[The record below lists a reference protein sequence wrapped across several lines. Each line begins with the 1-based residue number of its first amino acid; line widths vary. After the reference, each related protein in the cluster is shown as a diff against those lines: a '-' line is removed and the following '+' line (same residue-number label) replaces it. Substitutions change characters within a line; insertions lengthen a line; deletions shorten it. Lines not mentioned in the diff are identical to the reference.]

1 MWKRKICYC
10 CFSLVLL
17 LVLVPQYL
25 SAVQIDQELS
35 LQQTRLS
42 SQLREALTNSR
53 QSMIELENY
62 YSGLIAGLRDSLERQ
77 SGELTMLSDYLTST
91 MNSFRSLSEELQN
104 SGILLAVERDRRI
117 RQERISIVIGVIG
130 GLVLTVNI
138 VMIIMYFTTG
148 SIIPV
153 KAKRVLRI
161 MR

>member
-1 MWKRKICYC
+1 MWKNCVFI
-10 CFSLVLL
+10 LL
-17 LVLVPQYL
+17 
-25 SAVQIDQELS
+25 ALS
-35 LQQTRLS
+35 LPFVLPSWAAEPDPLSLRQTRLS

-53 QSMIELENY
+53 QSMIGLENY

-77 SGELTMLSDYLTST
+77 SGELTMLSDYLTNT

-104 SGILLAVERDRRI
+104 SGTLLAVERDRRI
-117 RQERISIVIGVIG
+117 RQERISIVIGAIG

-153 KAKRVLRI
+153 KIKRVLRI